1 MFLLNELCL
10 LIEKGSR
17 FSLLY
22 AVGPGIR
29 TFRAPLSSQRFT
41 ASPSPRLVIAPDV
54 PLSRIPSPTFEDVA
68 PGRHLIGLLAALDRS
83 TALRLPIAKVSGL
96 KLFSY
101 EQ

>member
-1 MFLLNELCL
+1 FLLNELCL

-22 AVGPGIR
+22 AVGPVVC
-29 TFRAPLSSQRFT
+29 TFRAPLSSQKFT
-41 ASPSPRLVIAPDV
+41 AFPSPRSVIAQDV
-54 PLSRIPSPTFEDVA
+54 LLSRAPSPTFSDVA
-68 PGRHLIGLLAALDRS
+68 PGPHLIGLLATLDRS
-83 TALRLPIAKVSGL
+83 TALRAPIAKVSGL